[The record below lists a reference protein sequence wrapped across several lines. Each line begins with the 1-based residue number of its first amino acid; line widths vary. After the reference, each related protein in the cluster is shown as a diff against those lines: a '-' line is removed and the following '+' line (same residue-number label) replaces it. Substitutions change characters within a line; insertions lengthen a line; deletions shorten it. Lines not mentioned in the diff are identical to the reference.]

1 MEMRGKHKYLEKRK
15 VWRREENMGKLGKRG
30 RKQLPDPIVEDQWR
44 RYQIRG
50 EKQERGREQEGE
62 QLPGPVMEDD

>member
-15 VWRREENMGKLGKRG
+15 VWRREESMGKLGKRG